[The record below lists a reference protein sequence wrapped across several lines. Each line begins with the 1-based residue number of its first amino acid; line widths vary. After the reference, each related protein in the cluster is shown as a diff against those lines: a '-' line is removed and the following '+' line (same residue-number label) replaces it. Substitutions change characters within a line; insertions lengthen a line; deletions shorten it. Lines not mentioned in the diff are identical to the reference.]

1 MQRSLLI
8 KQGRVID
15 PAQRM
20 DTVADLLVRDGRVA
34 MIAPSIQESADEV
47 LVAAGLIVCPGL
59 IDMHVHFR
67 EPGDEQSET
76 IATGAAAAIAGGFT
90 SVACMPN
97 TNPAIDT
104 REAAEFVYL
113 QAGRARQARV
123 YPVGAVTKARA
134 GEELAEIGQLVE
146 GGAVAFSDDG
156 APIASAEIMR
166 RALQYTRMFD
176 RAILNHPEVPEL
188 TQGGVMNEGIVSM
201 RLGLPGM
208 PRVAEEIMVARDIL
222 LAADTEGKLHLQHL
236 STAGS
241 VELVRQA
248 KKRGIRVTA
257 EVCPHHLALTDE
269 ALTSFDSVYKVNPP
283 LRTRRD
289 VDALIEGLVD
299 GTIDVI
305 ASDHAPHAPAR
316 KELEL
321 DRAPFGMIGLET
333 MLGVCVRS
341 LIEPGYLDWPKLIE
355 CFTVGPAQ
363 ILGID
368 RGHLRPGV
376 EADITIIDPD
386 LEWTVDPEAFRSKS
400 RNCPFA
406 GWVLKG
412 RAVHVFVAGELKH
425 SLRPDAIRT
434 NTGQL
439 TTPL

>member
-8 KQGRVID
+8 KNGRVID
-15 PAQRM
+15 PSQDL
-20 DTVADLLVRDGRVA
+20 DTVADVLVRNGRVES
-34 MIAPSIQESADEV
+34 IAPRVEEPVEAV
-47 LVAAGLIVCPGL
+47 LDATGLIVCPGL
-59 IDMHVHFR
+59 IDMHVHLR

-76 IATGAAAAIAGGFT
+76 IATGAAAALAGGFT
-90 SVACMPN
+90 TIACMPN

-113 QAGRARQARV
+113 QATRARQARV
-123 YPVGAVTKARA
+123 YPVGAVTKQRA
-134 GEELAEIGQLVE
+134 GKELAEMGRLVE

-156 APIASAEIMR
+156 SPVASAEIMR
-166 RALQYTRMFD
+166 RALQYTKMFD

-188 TQGGVMNEGIVSM
+188 TQGGVMNEGLVSM

-222 LAADTEGKLHLQHL
+222 LAADTGGKLHLQHL

-248 KKRGIRVTA
+248 KRQGIRVTA

-269 ALTSFDSVYKVNPP
+269 CLATFDSVYKVNPP
-283 LRTRRD
+283 LRTQRD
-289 VDALIEGLVD
+289 VEALIEGLVD

-333 MLGVCVRS
+333 MLGVCVRT
-341 LIEPGYLDWPKLIE
+341 LVEPGYLDWRALIAR
-355 CFTVGPAQ
+355 FTVNPAQ

-368 RGHLRPGV
+368 RGSLRPGA
-376 EADITIIDPD
+376 EADITIIDPE
-386 LEWTVDPEAFRSKS
+386 LEWTVDVETFRSKS

-406 GWVLKG
+406 GWTLRG
-412 RAVHVFVAGELKH
+412 RAVHVLIGGEIRYT
-425 SLRPDAIRT
+425 LRPAAIKEA
-434 NTGQL
+434 
-439 TTPL
+439 TPHLSHT